1 MPTYKNNPFRN
12 IMVDAATWA
21 VISGPLIILGM
32 ILYIYVKSNADDIKA
47 NWVQYRCNPIYMP
60 FAGMFGD
67 NVVLNFQFCISS
79 FAQAVFKYALMPI
92 HMMFQFF
99 SQIVTGVVG
108 QLNVFRAYITGMQ
121 NFITSFFSGA
131 IGKISNTFGVLV
143 GILSKLKDLSSRI
156 LASSAYSVVIM
167 MTGVEM
173 ILSLFSF
180 IWTLLKTLVGL
191 IFGLAII
198 LLFVFP
204 PLLFFFIPIGIAIG
218 VSYDGGCFHPDTP
231 VQLSTGQAVPIS
243 TIKVG
248 DVLANNAKV
257 TATMRFTPTDPMY
270 MYRKTVCVSGS
281 HAVRDSDGVWR
292 KIEDSMNS
300 VPYAGPPLDEI
311 ICLRTSNRRIY
322 IHGCTF
328 SDYDQIEPLET
339 ASPLSGRDTVRRKSD
354 NAKVELRDCYPGLE
368 TTCGVLR
375 CVIRLENGMYQV
387 IINNPL
393 GKLYINDSVWAT
405 DYLGAEHDPATYD
418 ACHEKAMAELN
429 RNIHN
434 NDCSEG

>member
-1 MPTYKNNPFRN
+1 
-12 IMVDAATWA
+12 MVDVATWA
-21 VISGPLIILGM
+21 VISGPLIIVGM
-32 ILYIYVKSNADDIKA
+32 ILYIYVKANADDIQA
-47 NWVQYRCNPIYMP
+47 NWVQYRCNPVYMP

-67 NVVLNFQFCISS
+67 NVFLNFQFCIASLAS
-79 FAQAVFKYALMPI
+79 AVFKYALAPI
-92 HMMFQFF
+92 HLMFRFF
-99 SQIVTGVVG
+99 SQILGGVAG
-108 QLNVFRAYITGMQ
+108 QMNVFRAFVTGMQ

-131 IGKISNTFGVLV
+131 IGRISNTFGVMT
-143 GILSKLKDLSSRI
+143 GIMSKLQDLSSRI

-167 MTGVEM
+167 ATGVQM
-173 ILSLFSF
+173 ILSVFSF

-198 LLFVFP
+198 LMFVFP

-231 VQLSTGQAVPIS
+231 VQLSTGKDVPIS

-270 MYRKTVCVSGS
+270 MYRSAVCVSGS

-322 IHGCTF
+322 IRGCTF

-339 ASPLSGRDTVRRKSD
+339 ASPLSGKDTVRRRSD

-375 CVIRLENGMYQV
+375 CVIRLENDMYQV
-387 IINNPL
+387 IVNNPL
-393 GKLYINDSVWAT
+393 GKLYINDSVWAS

-434 NDCSEG
+434 NDCSQG